1 MRSEGKKYISS
12 RNVFGTLE
20 TVELNQSNYIDI
32 LIYKNLNYKIFNI
45 GISLSAEN
53 LFFKKLIIDNLS
65 LFPNRYSINI
75 NLFII

>member
-1 MRSEGKKYISS
+1 MLIKMRSEGKKYISS

-53 LFFKKLIIDNLS
+53 LFFKKTN
-65 LFPNRYSINI
+65 N
-75 NLFII
+75 